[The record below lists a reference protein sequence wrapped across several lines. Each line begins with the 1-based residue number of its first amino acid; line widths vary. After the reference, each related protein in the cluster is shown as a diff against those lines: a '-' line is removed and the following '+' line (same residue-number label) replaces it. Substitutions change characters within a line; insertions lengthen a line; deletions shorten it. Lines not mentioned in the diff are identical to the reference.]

1 MILNDLVK
9 NEKDFMCN
17 ASLLDIMSMVKEA
30 HIKRPSSKTERMVS
44 NMMNIVYYINDLR
57 MERHVYDE
65 TLNRANLER
74 LQALEKVKE
83 MKKEFYNYDNT
94 TEWRELE

>member
-1 MILNDLVK
+1 MMLSHLVK
-9 NEKDFMCN
+9 NEKDMLCN

-30 HIKRPSSKTERMVS
+30 HSKRPSSKTERMVS

-57 MERHVYDE
+57 MERHVYDD
-65 TLNRANLER
+65 TLNKCNLER
-74 LQALEKVKE
+74 LKALEKVKE
-83 MKKEFYNYDNT
+83 MQKEFYNYDNT

>member
-1 MILNDLVK
+1 MILSDLVK

-57 MERHVYDE
+57 MERHVYDD
-65 TLNRANLER
+65 TLNRCNLER
-74 LQALEKVKE
+74 LKALEKVKE
-83 MKKEFYNYDNT
+83 MQKEFYNYDNT
-94 TEWRELE
+94 TEWREVE

>member
-1 MILNDLVK
+1 MILSDLVK
-9 NEKDFMCN
+9 NEKDMMCN

-57 MERHVYDE
+57 MERHVYDD

-74 LQALEKVKE
+74 LKALEKVKE
-83 MKKEFYNYDNT
+83 MQKEFYNYDNT

>member
-1 MILNDLVK
+1 
-9 NEKDFMCN
+9 
-17 ASLLDIMSMVKEA
+17 
-30 HIKRPSSKTERMVS
+30 
-44 NMMNIVYYINDLR
+44 MMNIVYYINDLR

-74 LQALEKVKE
+74 LKALEKVKE

-94 TEWRELE
+94 AEWREVE

>member
-1 MILNDLVK
+1 MLSQLVK
-9 NEKDFMCN
+9 NEKDMLCN

-30 HIKRPSSKTERMVS
+30 HSKRPSSKTEKMVR

-57 MERHVYDE
+57 MERHVYDD
-65 TLNRANLER
+65 TLNRCNLER
-74 LQALEKVKE
+74 LKALEKVKE
-83 MKKEFYNYDNT
+83 MQKEFYNYDNT

>member
-1 MILNDLVK
+1 MLSQLVK
-9 NEKDFMCN
+9 NEKDMLCN

-30 HIKRPSSKTERMVS
+30 HSKRPSSKTERMVS

-57 MERHVYDE
+57 MERHVYDD

-74 LQALEKVKE
+74 LQALDKVKE
-83 MKKEFYNYDNT
+83 MQKEFYNYDNT

>member
-1 MILNDLVK
+1 MILSDLVK
-9 NEKDFMCN
+9 NEKDMMCN

-74 LQALEKVKE
+74 LKALEKVKE

>member
-1 MILNDLVK
+1 
-9 NEKDFMCN
+9 MCN
-17 ASLLDIMSMVKEA
+17 ASLLDIMSMVREA

-74 LQALEKVKE
+74 LKALEKVKE

-94 TEWRELE
+94 TEWREVE

>member
-1 MILNDLVK
+1 MILSELVK
-9 NEKDFMCN
+9 NEKDMLCN

-30 HIKRPSSKTERMVS
+30 HSKRPSNKTEKMVH

-57 MERHVYDE
+57 MERHVYND
-65 TLNRANLER
+65 TLNKCNLER
-74 LQALEKVKE
+74 LKALEKVKE
-83 MKKEFYNYDNT
+83 MQKEFYNYDNT